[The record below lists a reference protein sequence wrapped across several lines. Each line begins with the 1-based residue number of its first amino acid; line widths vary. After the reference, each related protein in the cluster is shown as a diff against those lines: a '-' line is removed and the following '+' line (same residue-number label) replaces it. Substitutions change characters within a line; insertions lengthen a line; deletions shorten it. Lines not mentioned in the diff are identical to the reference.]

1 MADCS
6 SEQLPATVE
15 IPTTS
20 KCPSMVKMHSASSMP
35 QSVSIKYFSVLKLE
49 DVLVVFSRPDE
60 IEPDDYF
67 LRGLLGSINVFY
79 DADLFLKV
87 VVDCMVC
94 AKVLKFEF
102 EKFFCFLKYYGTTS
116 INNILQ
122 SYIHEPSTY
131 Y

>member
-1 MADCS
+1 
-6 SEQLPATVE
+6 
-15 IPTTS
+15 
-20 KCPSMVKMHSASSMP
+20 MP

-60 IEPDDYF
+60 IEPEPDDYF